1 MGCLNL
7 CRYKCEYGPQD
18 YSRIVK
24 PITED
29 LLPKPKK
36 KPCAPDAVPEGNVL
50 APTRK
55 ARAKRAKGLNV
66 RKPLRKFKSISGVT
80 FSIPDLN
87 VLPSIDDPLLEP
99 AKIVK
104 KRQPRKKLIPEP
116 AGSDGAAPMVSVT
129 GSDIST
135 KTIKK
140 RGPRKK
146 LIMEPAGSDGATPIV
161 SVTGSNI
168 STKTIKKRCPRK
180 KKDDGIGFPLSAL
193 CDTGMGSN
201 CPSLAHGSTCAY
213 GEEVIGEVLN
223 PEPAS
228 SDGAAPMVSVTGS
241 DISTKTIKKRGP
253 RKKKGDG
260 IGFPLSALCDTGLG
274 SNCPSLAHGSTCAY
288 GEEVI
293 GEVLNPDTAQTEGV
307 GVDVKEEVQP
317 VKKSFQATKRFKKNW
332 GASVKRGC
340 LAQFTVKT
348 FLHLSH
354 VSEICII
361 QEKHVNCDGLVV
373 HGGMKVGDRSAFS
386 AHLSPEIRSFVEEC
400 LRRKDTSN
408 QIMKKHLDL
417 LKQYQAKGREITRD
431 LLLTTK
437 DIRNISGKLAQE
449 SYMLHKND
457 AQSVRMW
464 VQKNS
469 DKVFYYTESNNEKP
483 IPVPG
488 ELTGQNMPFT
498 IGIQT
503 PWQKE
508 MMLEHGHR
516 SGISVDA
523 TFETN
528 EKKVCNKQFL
538 SSVIQ
543 M

>member
-36 KPCAPDAVPEGNVL
+36 KPRAPDAVPEGNVL

-55 ARAKRAKGLNV
+55 ARAKRAKGPNG
-66 RKPLRKFKSISGVT
+66 RKPPRKFKSIGGVT
-80 FSIPDLN
+80 LSIPDLN
-87 VLPSIDDPLLEP
+87 ELPSIDDPLPEP

-104 KRQPRKKLIPEP
+104 KRQPRKKLLPEP
-116 AGSDGAAPMVSVT
+116 AGSDSAAPMVSVT
-129 GSDIST
+129 GIDIST
-135 KTIKK
+135 KTINK
-140 RGPRKK
+140 R
-146 LIMEPAGSDGATPIV
+146 PIL
-161 SVTGSNI
+161 SVI
-168 STKTIKKRCPRK
+168 
-180 KKDDGIGFPLSAL
+180 

-201 CPSLAHGSTCAY
+201 CPSSAHGSTCAC
-213 GEEVIGEVLN
+213 GEE
-223 PEPAS
+223 A
-228 SDGAAPMVSVTGS
+228 
-241 DISTKTIKKRGP
+241 
-253 RKKKGDG
+253 
-260 IGFPLSALCDTGLG
+260 
-274 SNCPSLAHGSTCAY
+274 
-288 GEEVI
+288 I

-307 GVDVKEEVQP
+307 GVDVKEAVQT
-317 VKKSFQATKRFKKNW
+317 VKNRSRLQRDSKKKW

-417 LKQYQAKGREITRD
+417 LKQYQAEGKEITRD

-464 VQKNS
+464 VQRNS

-483 IPVPG
+483 ISVPG
-488 ELTGQNMPFT
+488 ELTGVNMPFT

-503 PWQKE
+503 LWQKE
-508 MMLEHGHR
+508 MMLKHGHR

-523 TFETN
+523 TFGTN
-528 EKKVCNKQFL
+528 EKKVCNRQFL
-538 SSVIQ
+538 SSISQ
-543 M
+543 MWHYSTL

>member
-1 MGCLNL
+1 M
-7 CRYKCEYGPQD
+7 
-18 YSRIVK
+18 
-24 PITED
+24 
-29 LLPKPKK
+29 
-36 KPCAPDAVPEGNVL
+36 
-50 APTRK
+50 
-55 ARAKRAKGLNV
+55 
-66 RKPLRKFKSISGVT
+66 
-80 FSIPDLN
+80 
-87 VLPSIDDPLLEP
+87 
-99 AKIVK
+99 
-104 KRQPRKKLIPEP
+104 
-116 AGSDGAAPMVSVT
+116 
-129 GSDIST
+129 
-135 KTIKK
+135 
-140 RGPRKK
+140 
-146 LIMEPAGSDGATPIV
+146 
-161 SVTGSNI
+161 
-168 STKTIKKRCPRK
+168 
-180 KKDDGIGFPLSAL
+180 
-193 CDTGMGSN
+193 
-201 CPSLAHGSTCAY
+201 
-213 GEEVIGEVLN
+213 
-223 PEPAS
+223 
-228 SDGAAPMVSVTGS
+228 
-241 DISTKTIKKRGP
+241 
-253 RKKKGDG
+253 
-260 IGFPLSALCDTGLG
+260 
-274 SNCPSLAHGSTCAY
+274 AHGSTCAY